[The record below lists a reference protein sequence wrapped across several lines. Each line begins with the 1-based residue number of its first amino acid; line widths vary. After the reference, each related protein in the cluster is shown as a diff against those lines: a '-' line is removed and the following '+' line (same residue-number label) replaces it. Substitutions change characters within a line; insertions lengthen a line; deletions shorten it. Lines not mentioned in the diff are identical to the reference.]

1 MGNNLSQNPGDTKGM
16 RDHTK
21 DVASG
26 QRFEFGINWT
36 RFLSV
41 LNDERIAEAEK
52 SLRRMLEVENLA
64 DKTFLDIGSG
74 SGLFSL
80 AARRLG
86 ARVLSFDYDP
96 QSVACTA
103 ELKRRYF
110 PLDNNWTIEEGSALD
125 PEYLNSLG
133 VFDIVYSWGVLHHTG
148 AMWKALEKIPYLV
161 ADGGK
166 LFIAIYNDQG
176 RASNYWLK
184 IKQNYNY
191 LPRTLKFLVLWPAFV
206 RLWLP
211 TTLRD
216 FVKGRP
222 FFTWRNYIKA
232 RGMTPWY
239 DVVDWV
245 GGYPFEVAKPEEIF
259 YLFRN
264 EGFQLINLKTCAG
277 GIGCNEYVFVKCS

>member
-1 MGNNLSQNPGDTKGM
+1 MTEHAKEVNT
-16 RDHTK
+16 
-21 DVASG
+21 G
-26 QRFEFGINWT
+26 QRFEFGKNWM

-41 LNDERIAEAEK
+41 LREERIAEAEK
-52 SLRRMLEVENLA
+52 SLRKMLGVETLA
-64 DKTFLDIGSG
+64 EKTFLDIGSG

-86 ARVLSFDYDP
+86 ARVFSFDYDP

-103 ELKRRYF
+103 ELKLKYF
-110 PLDNNWTIEEGSALD
+110 PLDNNWTVEEGSVLD
-125 PEYLNSLG
+125 QEYVNSLG
-133 VFDIVYSWGVLHHTG
+133 VFDVVYSWGVLHHTG
-148 AMWKALEKIPYLV
+148 AMWQALEKASCLV
-161 ADGGK
+161 GDGGT

-176 RASNYWLK
+176 RASRYWMK
-184 IKQNYNY
+184 IKQIYNY
-191 LPRTLKFLVLWPAFV
+191 LPNRLKFLVLWPSFI

-222 FFTWRNYIKA
+222 FSTWRNYVRD

-259 YLFRN
+259 DLYRN
-264 EGFQLINLKTCAG
+264 MGFQLIKLKTCAG
-277 GIGCNEYVFVKCS
+277 GCGCNEFVFMKSSLSGKYIH